1 MDWNRF
7 ASIHFSN
14 IVMMWG
20 ACVWGTWIRLFET
33 GDGCT
38 WCMYINMRI
47 DNIIQYTTIWYCII
61 LYYAILCYYIVIYY
75 VISYY
80 IISYYIL
87 YMYFYNMYIC
97 MYIICEL
104 NCFSL
109 KMYIYMR
116 VYIYIYTLLI
126 LHHIKWRDSVNMWG
140 TWGLMLFLVFQKI
153 SIMLLYKL
161 VLRGMIILVTSRN
174 PLYNWQDTYLPT
186 GYQPAWDGIGRDI
199 FSWLMYIV
207 YIN

>member
-1 MDWNRF
+1 MLYYVIIL
-7 ASIHFSN
+7 S
-14 IVMMWG
+14 
-20 ACVWGTWIRLFET
+20 
-33 GDGCT
+33 
-38 WCMYINMRI
+38 YIML
-47 DNIIQYTTIWYCII
+47 YHII
-61 LYYAILCYYIVIYY
+61 LYHIIYYICISIICIY
-75 VISYY
+75 VC
-80 IISYYIL
+80 IL
-87 YMYFYNMYIC
+87 YVNWIVFLLKCIYI
-97 MYIICEL
+97 
-104 NCFSL
+104 
-109 KMYIYMR
+109 YIYMR
-116 VYIYIYTLLI
+116 VYIYTLLI

>member
-97 MYIICEL
+97 MYIICES

-109 KMYIYMR
+109 KMYIYIC
-116 VYIYIYTLLI
+116 VYIYTLLI

>member
-1 MDWNRF
+1 M
-7 ASIHFSN
+7 
-14 IVMMWG
+14 
-20 ACVWGTWIRLFET
+20 
-33 GDGCT
+33 
-38 WCMYINMRI
+38 
-47 DNIIQYTTIWYCII
+47 I
-61 LYYAILCYYIVIYY
+61 LYYIILCYIMLYYIVIYY

-97 MYIICEL
+97 ICIL
-104 NCFSL
+104 YVNWIVFLL
-109 KMYIYMR
+109 KCIYIYAC
-116 VYIYIYTLLI
+116 IYIYTLLI